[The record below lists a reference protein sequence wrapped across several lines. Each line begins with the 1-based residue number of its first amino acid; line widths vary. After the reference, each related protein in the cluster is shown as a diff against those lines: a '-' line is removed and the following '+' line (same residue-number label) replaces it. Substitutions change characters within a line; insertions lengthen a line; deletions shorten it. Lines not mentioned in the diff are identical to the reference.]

1 MEYIVIAWLAN
12 GTTLQAEGPIE
23 ACVSMARIE
32 RLYAA
37 QGQPMPATHNGT
49 GERTTVVRWE
59 CRAKASGLEV
69 PLT

>member
-12 GTTLQAEGPIE
+12 GKTLQAEGSFE

-37 QGQPMPATHNGT
+37 QGQPMPASHNGT
-49 GERTTVVRWE
+49 GERTIVVRWE
-59 CRAKASGLEV
+59 CREKATGQGV
-69 PLT
+69 PAT